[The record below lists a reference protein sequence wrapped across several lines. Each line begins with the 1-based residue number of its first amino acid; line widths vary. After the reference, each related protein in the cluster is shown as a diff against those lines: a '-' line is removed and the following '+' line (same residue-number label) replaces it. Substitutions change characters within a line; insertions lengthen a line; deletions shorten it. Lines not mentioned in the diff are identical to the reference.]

1 MGPNFFEL
9 TFSNQKILTSSLK
22 NSIFNGTN
30 NSDNLVGGLDN
41 DVLYGNGGDDYL
53 YGGYGNDE
61 IYGGDGADYLYGESG
76 GDSLI
81 PGKGNDIIDG
91 GSGADGV
98 WFSGDFNDYTIRGT
112 SNNLT
117 ISDNRS
123 GDNDGTNT
131 LKNIELLNFKDKKNL
146 SVNLLD
152 LNSHKILSNKSIY
165 NEGESIIIDIISDR
179 KGAFFY
185 FSSGS
190 NIDNND
196 VKDGSIWLNEGNNKI
211 SLPILNDYKIEGTE
225 KLDLKFYTS
234 LAKTPKC

>member
-1 MGPNFFEL
+1 
-9 TFSNQKILTSSLK
+9 T
-22 NSIFNGTN
+22 FNGTN
-30 NSDNLVGGLDN
+30 NSDNLVGSVDN

-61 IYGGDGADYLYGESG
+61 IYGGDGVDYLYGESG

-123 GDNDGTNT
+123 GDNDGINT
-131 LKNIELLNFKDKKNL
+131 LKNIELLNFKDKTNL

-152 LNSHKILSNKSIY
+152 LNSHKTSNLRTGNLYELNSVRDY
-165 NEGESIIIDIISDR
+165 DGNPHGFLNSAPR
-179 KGAFFY
+179 
-185 FSSGS
+185 
-190 NIDNND
+190 D
-196 VKDGSIWLNEGNNKI
+196 VITG
-211 SLPILNDYKIEGTE
+211 YKYQG
-225 KLDLKFYTS
+225 KLDVNRDG
-234 LAKTPKC
+234 